1 MKFIRQIS
9 VIIIVLHVTEQI
21 AYSQPNSIQLKY
33 DIISFD
39 KYDDVGILHYCDG
52 DAVYF
57 QENSSLDA
65 IQGVDRD
72 KGKID
77 LEANH
82 RVDQNS
88 TDSKVE
94 SDSLLSKVNMFPDSF
109 IQSDFNDGWRL
120 SFRYYNLLERAYF
133 LEEATGSINWKLL
146 PETKMI
152 GVFECLKAVGKFG
165 GRSYTVWY
173 TPEIQISIGPW
184 KLDGLP
190 GVILEAVE
198 DSNRI
203 RFSFKSIEYNL
214 ERPNVPLIISKP
226 VDVDIID
233 CEEYIRLGKKNHELD
248 KDLATRKLKEFE
260 NSKKSMSV
268 VSFAV
273 SYVPLHKECD

>member
-1 MKFIRQIS
+1 MKFFRQIS
-9 VIIIVLHVTEQI
+9 IGIIVLYVTEQI
-21 AYSQPNSIQLKY
+21 AYSQPSSFQIKY

-39 KYDDVGILHYCDG
+39 KYDSVGVLHYYDG

-57 QENSSLDA
+57 EENSSLDT
-65 IQGVDRD
+65 IQGVDGD
-72 KGKID
+72 EGKID

-82 RVDQNS
+82 RVDRNS
-88 TDSKVE
+88 MDSNVE

-120 SFRYYNLLERAYF
+120 SFRYYNLLEKAYF
-133 LEEATGSINWKLL
+133 LEETTGSINWKLL

-152 GVFECLKAVGKFG
+152 RGFECLKAVGKFG
-165 GRSYTVWY
+165 GRYYTVWY
-173 TPEIQISIGPW
+173 APEIQISIGPW

-198 DSNRI
+198 DANRI
-203 RFSFKSIEYNL
+203 RFSVKSIEHNL

-226 VDVDIID
+226 VDIID

-248 KDLATRKLKEFE
+248 KDLAVRKLKEFG
-260 NSKKSMSV
+260 NSTKNILE

-273 SYVPLHKECD
+273 SYEPLHKECD

>member
-1 MKFIRQIS
+1 MKFIRQLSI
-9 VIIIVLHVTEQI
+9 IIIVLHVTEQI
-21 AYSQPNSIQLKY
+21 AYSQPNSIQIKY
-33 DIISFD
+33 GIISFD
-39 KYDDVGILHYCDG
+39 KYDGVGILHYYDG

-57 QENSSLDA
+57 EEDSSSDA
-65 IQGVDRD
+65 IQGVDGDR
-72 KGKID
+72 GKIE
-77 LEANH
+77 LEANNIIN
-82 RVDQNS
+82 RNLTNS
-88 TDSKVE
+88 EVE
-94 SDSLLSKVNMFPDSF
+94 SDSLLSEVNKFPDSF
-109 IQSDFNDGWRL
+109 IQSNFNDGIRL
-120 SFRYYNLLERAYF
+120 SFRYYSLLEEAYF
-133 LEEATGSINWKLL
+133 LKEATESINWKLL

-152 GVFECLKAVGKFG
+152 RGFECLKAVGKFG

-173 TPEIQISIGPW
+173 APEIQISIGPW

-190 GVILEAVE
+190 GIILEAVE

-203 RFSFKSIEYNL
+203 RFSFKSIEHNL

-226 VDVDIID
+226 VDIID